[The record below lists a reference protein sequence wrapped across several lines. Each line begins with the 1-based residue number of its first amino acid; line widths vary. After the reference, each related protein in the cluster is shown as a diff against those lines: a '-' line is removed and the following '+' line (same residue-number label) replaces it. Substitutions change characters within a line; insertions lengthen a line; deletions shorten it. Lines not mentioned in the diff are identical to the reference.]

1 MALFV
6 NTGMATRGRQYVT
19 VQVEVMMFESEET
32 VKEGTWPYVVCVPKV
47 SVGIVTSKSGF
58 SEVWNFRD
66 CI

>member
-1 MALFV
+1 M
-6 NTGMATRGRQYVT
+6 T